1 MQRVHAIALY
11 CCFYFL
17 SNVVHRNITLNS
29 VGYFSVFFIL
39 SRFVF
44 VYAVFHF
51 SMFDNQTNEF
61 ENGVLEKIMEL
72 DQQIDS
78 N

>member
-1 MQRVHAIALY
+1 MAKKI
-11 CCFYFL
+11 
-17 SNVVHRNITLNS
+17 
-29 VGYFSVFFIL
+29 
-39 SRFVF
+39 
-44 VYAVFHF
+44 
-51 SMFDNQTNEF
+51 DPENQTNEF

>member
-1 MQRVHAIALY
+1 MANKI
-11 CCFYFL
+11 
-17 SNVVHRNITLNS
+17 
-29 VGYFSVFFIL
+29 
-39 SRFVF
+39 
-44 VYAVFHF
+44 
-51 SMFDNQTNEF
+51 DPENQTNEF